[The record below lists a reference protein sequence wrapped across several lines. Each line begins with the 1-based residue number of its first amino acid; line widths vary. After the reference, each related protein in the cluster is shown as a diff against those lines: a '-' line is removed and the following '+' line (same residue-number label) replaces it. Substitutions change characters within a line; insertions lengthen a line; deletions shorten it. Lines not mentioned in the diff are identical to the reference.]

1 MELIVG
7 KTAGF
12 CFGVRN
18 AVEKTYEELNKTSN
32 LCCLGELVHN
42 ETIIEKLKNSG
53 VTVYNNIEEI
63 PESSNVIIRAHGEAP
78 SVFKKANQKN
88 INLINL
94 TCPKVLKI
102 HELAKDFANNGYYIM
117 LIAEKKH
124 PETIGTIGY
133 CGENSCIIEAIDEL
147 DDAIKNYKN
156 SKLEKIA
163 VIAQTT
169 FSLSKFENIVN
180 NLKSK
185 INCEID
191 VKNTICNATAMRQA
205 ETEEL
210 SKKVDLMIV
219 IGGKNSANTKRLYE
233 ISAKNCKNAILIQNK
248 DDEELKEILKNKYN
262 KIGIMAGA
270 STPKENIDDVVE
282 FIGGIYE
289 YSK

>member
-42 ETIIEKLKNSG
+42 ESIIEKLKNAG
-53 VTVYNNIEEI
+53 VSVYDNIDDI
-63 PESSNVIIRAHGEAP
+63 PEASNVIIRAHGENP
-78 SVFKKANQKN
+78 SVFEKAKQKN
-88 INLINL
+88 INVINL

-102 HELAKDFANNGYYIM
+102 HELAKDFANNGYFVM
-117 LIAEKKH
+117 LIAERKH

-133 CGENSCIIEAIDEL
+133 CGDNSCIIEAIEEL
-147 DDAIKNYKN
+147 DSAIENYKA

-169 FSLSKFENIVN
+169 FSLSKFNEIVDC
-180 NLKSK
+180 LKQK
-185 INCEID
+185 VECEID
-191 VKNTICNATAMRQA
+191 IKNTICNATAMRQA

-219 IGGKNSANTKRLYE
+219 IGGKSSANTKRLYE
-233 ISAKNCKNAILIQNK
+233 ISARNCKNAILIQNK
-248 DDEELKEILKNKYN
+248 DDEDLKVILKKNYN

-270 STPKENIDDVVE
+270 STPKENIDEVVE